1 MVCCPW
7 VEQNSECV
15 PSIPAAP
22 NSREMTQK
30 RKSAEVTALEES
42 DRTLYSSFCNTANS
56 LSQLY
61 AQSLHQQK
69 LLFHAGERHA
79 LEKLNE
85 WILMRQQ
92 EGVRVTGADILAHLQ
107 NELDKGVEV
116 PFSPIPEQQQH
127 SNSNTRLSLSA
138 PSPVMQQ
145 EAFLLATSPLGSPID
160 FNVDQPKNSVS
171 SNPPSTSVKRSLPF
185 EVVGYSEMLARCMR
199 IKDQV

>member
-79 LEKLNE
+79 L
-85 WILMRQQ
+85 
-92 EGVRVTGADILAHLQ
+92 